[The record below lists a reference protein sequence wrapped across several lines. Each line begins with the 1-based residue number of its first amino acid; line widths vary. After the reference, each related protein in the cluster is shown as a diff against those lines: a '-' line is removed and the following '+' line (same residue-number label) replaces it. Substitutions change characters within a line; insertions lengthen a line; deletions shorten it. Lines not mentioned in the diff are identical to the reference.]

1 MRWARRAWQL
11 GARQEQP
18 SCPRGSWPGGAAG
31 RGPSTHTV
39 WLASF
44 PSAMAKFAGPR
55 LPLVMKELVCTQ
67 SSVYEIQRVTST
79 GFLAE
84 VVASCCGPGRAGGA
98 PPPTGRP
105 WPPQPEPL
113 PGAWWVQQ
121 PPDHAW

>member
-1 MRWARRAWQL
+1 M
-11 GARQEQP
+11 
-18 SCPRGSWPGGAAG
+18 AAG
-31 RGPSTHTV
+31 CEAGTALTSTWELAWGGLQAEAPALTL

-55 LPLVMKELVCTQ
+55 LPLVMKELVCTH

-84 VVASCCGPGRAGGA
+84 VVAACSRLLRAWRAGGT
-98 PPPTGRP
+98 PPTGRP

-113 PGAWWVQQ
+113 PRA
-121 PPDHAW
+121 